1 MAETATRVL
10 SSQQPLSSSSPVK
23 LISPHGNDDFGLLLR
38 TGMQQAGM
46 RTDGL
51 FAADRN
57 KRTAVCSLMLD
68 DAGDL
73 ISGVADMDIGQ
84 TVLYP
89 DTNGGLAAMLEDE
102 SPVIVAFDGNIGS
115 GQASEL
121 LTACEVH
128 NGKGRSHNRTT
139 LMTLFEPTS
148 VAKSTIVLSHFAESR
163 SSERQ
168 AISFTT
174 PNAVELE
181 HIHAAAVDRGLLVS
195 LSPSTFSS
203 NVPASVVEASTL
215 AKARALVQAGIFA
228 TLLLKVGRH
237 GVVTVDAERVRHH
250 PIPAGQVEVINT
262 TGCGDSFAGAF
273 TATLSH
279 LLHKKTAQSA
289 HEHGAAWYK
298 MVDTAVEIGQLA
310 ARRTLAST
318 KAVGDGMHLL
328 LPACT

>member
-1 MAETATRVL
+1 MIAMAEVSPVHADKWRSPGAFTRVDYCL
-10 SSQQPLSSSSPVK
+10 LHSVTCTSPCYW
-23 LISPHGNDDFGLLLR
+23 LLLR

-250 PIPAGQVEVINT
+250 PIPADAVYHVHAGRIDRRRADGGPLGFQAAQGQRRIWLQERERLAPA
-262 TGCGDSFAGAF
+262 AG
-273 TATLSH
+273 
-279 LLHKKTAQSA
+279 
-289 HEHGAAWYK
+289 
-298 MVDTAVEIGQLA
+298 I
-310 ARRTLAST
+310 
-318 KAVGDGMHLL
+318 
-328 LPACT
+328 